1 MDWTLF
7 PIFLASCMAAG
18 STGAFFGP
26 GAWYRSLSKP
36 GWTPPDWVFPTVWT
50 ALYLLISAAAARA
63 APLEGSQYAIAFF
76 ALQMVLNALWSPVF
90 FGLKRMGTAMV
101 VLVCLW
107 IAVAATLASLWT
119 VDRIAGALFVP
130 YLVWVTLAGALNYS
144 VWRRNPD
151 APQAG

>member
-7 PIFLASCMAAG
+7 PIFLATCLAAG

-26 GAWYRSLSKP
+26 GDWYRTLNKP
-36 GWTPPDWVFPTVWT
+36 RWTPPDWVFPTVWT

-63 APLEGSQYAIAFF
+63 APLEGSQYAMAFF
-76 ALQMVLNALWSPVF
+76 ALQMMLNALWSPVF
-90 FGLKRMGTAMV
+90 FGLKRIGTAMA

-107 IAVAATLASLWT
+107 IAVAATLASLWM

-151 APQAG
+151 TAEAG